1 MGASSSCCKDVSAT
15 EPNYK
20 PDANTAFP
28 DRRKKFNFTCDKCNK
43 VKIGA
48 VAPTFLNCRH
58 KVCFDCFDEEGIVPT
73 DFTEEK
79 ETMLKCPVCFRE
91 GFVGFLS
98 AIQQK
103 SFVCGLCF
111 EDKYVKETHNV
122 FLKVNNDECLEKCD
136 LFMCDTCVE
145 KFRHYNTFYTEE
157 IINGDKVSKFKCPA
171 CRNTSGRLKEFTD
184 INQITDHLKK
194 FPQTDDSKGS
204 PYVEGSPALE
214 KIREFKEEVEPVPF
228 PDLSETLPGQVN
240 HFYIL

>member
-111 EDKYVKETHNV
+111 EDKYVITAFSTLIVISKLCRKKSCISLVCKTSNTLSGVLVLSIISSQFE
-122 FLKVNNDECLEKCD
+122 
-136 LFMCDTCVE
+136 DTN
-145 KFRHYNTFYTEE
+145 FIFST
-157 IINGDKVSKFKCPA
+157 
-171 CRNTSGRLKEFTD
+171 
-184 INQITDHLKK
+184 
-194 FPQTDDSKGS
+194 
-204 PYVEGSPALE
+204 
-214 KIREFKEEVEPVPF
+214 
-228 PDLSETLPGQVN
+228 
-240 HFYIL
+240 